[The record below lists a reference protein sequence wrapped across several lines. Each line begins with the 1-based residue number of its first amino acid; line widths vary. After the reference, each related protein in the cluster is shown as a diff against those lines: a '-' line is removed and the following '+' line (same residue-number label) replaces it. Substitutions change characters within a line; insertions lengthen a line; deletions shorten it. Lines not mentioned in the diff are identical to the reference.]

1 MAYGDFKDLNRSLSA
16 DKILSDKA
24 FNIAKNPK
32 YDWCQRDLTS
42 MVSNFFD
49 EKTSGSGIKN
59 ENISNKELA
68 NELHKPIIW
77 KFNKINYAHLLLITL
92 SV

>member
-16 DKILSDKA
+16 DKVLSDKA

-32 YDWCQRDLTS
+32 YDSRQRDLTS

-59 ENISNKELA
+59 KNISNKELA

-77 KFNKINYAHLLLITL
+77 KFNKINYVHLLLITL